1 MAEAKFDPFAG
12 SIFVDHEWRAY
23 ESRMGPSARRSA
35 VIDPSNLEPVGQI
48 ACVDEAMLAPVLEK
62 AVAAQRAWAALDA
75 KSRAGLLHRLADS
88 IENQGHRETATLM
101 VREMGKPYAEAVGEL
116 MNVAPIF
123 RYFAELARDEAG
135 QVAGPTSPG
144 SLQMMRWFP
153 IGVSAHILPFN
164 FPIVLMA
171 FTVGASLAAGN
182 AVIVKP
188 AEATSLCT
196 LHFMRHFRALPA
208 GLVACVTGGAET
220 AQSLIKAPE
229 IGAVAF
235 TGSAEVGRRV
245 AASCGELM
253 KPCVIEGGG
262 NDPMIVMDSA
272 PVDVAAAA
280 AVTAAFHLS
289 GQICTAAE
297 RLYVHEGIHDAFVDT
312 MARRTHALRV
322 GAGMGHVE
330 IGPLVSEAARNKVM
344 ALVDDAIGKGA
355 KLICGGRV
363 PPQFNKGWFYE
374 PTILAGCKPGMAI
387 LQQECFGPVAPI
399 CKVASLDEAIA
410 LANLSRY
417 GLGATIYT
425 TRLDEAMAA
434 TERLEAG
441 MVWVNNVL
449 GDNDAL
455 PFGGWKA
462 SGLGRSLS
470 RIGLNSFR
478 RAKMIML
485 DPKPALQDWWYPYS
499 DVFFAEREA
508 L

>member
-1 MAEAKFDPFAG
+1 MAEAKFDPFVG
-12 SIFVDHEWRAY
+12 SIFVDHEWRILPAL
-23 ESRMGPSARRSA
+23 SRKP
-35 VIDPSNLEPVGQI
+35 VIDPSNLERVGEI
-48 ACVDEAMLAPVLEK
+48 ATADASSLAPVLAG
-62 AVAAQRAWAALDA
+62 AVAAQRDWAALDA

-88 IENQGHRETATLM
+88 IETQGHRETATLM

-116 MNVAPIF
+116 MNVASIF
-123 RYFAELARDEAG
+123 RYFAELARDEGG

-144 SLQMMRWFP
+144 SLQIMRWFP

-171 FTVGASLAAGN
+171 FTVAASLAAGN

-196 LHFMRHFRALPA
+196 LHFMRHFRLLPA

-220 AQSLIKAPE
+220 AQALIKAPE

-245 AASCGELM
+245 AAACGELM

-262 NDPMIVMDSA
+262 SDPMIVMDSA

-297 RLYVHEGIHDAFVDT
+297 RLYVHEAVHDEFVAAMT
-312 MARRTHALRV
+312 ARAQALKV
-322 GAGMGHVE
+322 GPGMGRVE

-344 ALVDDAIGKGA
+344 ALVDDALAKGA
-355 KLICGGRV
+355 KLACGGRV

-374 PTILAGCKPGMAI
+374 PTILTGCGPEMAI

-410 LANLSRY
+410 LANRTRY
-417 GLGATIYT
+417 GLGAAIYT
-425 TRLDEAMAA
+425 TKLDEAMAA

-441 MVWVNNVL
+441 MIWVNNVL
-449 GDNDAL
+449 GDNEAL

-485 DPKPALQDWWYPYS
+485 DPSPELQGWWYPYS
-499 DVFFAEREA
+499 DAFFAEREKI
-508 L
+508 

>member
-1 MAEAKFDPFAG
+1 MTEAKFDPFAG
-12 SIFVDHEWRAY
+12 AMFVDHEWRILPTL
-23 ESRMGPSARRSA
+23 SRKP
-35 VIDPSNLEPVGQI
+35 VLDPANLERVGEI
-48 ACVDEAMLAPVLEK
+48 ACADAASLAPVLAK
-62 AVAAQRAWAALDA
+62 AVAAQRDWAARDT
-75 KSRAGLLHRLADS
+75 KTRAGLLHRLADS
-88 IENQGHRETATLM
+88 IETESYRETATLM

-123 RYFAELARDEAG
+123 RYFAELARDEG
-135 QVAGPTSPG
+135 GDVAGPASPG
-144 SLQMMRWFP
+144 SLQIMRWFP
-153 IGVSAHILPFN
+153 IGVSAHVLPFN

-171 FTVGASLAAGN
+171 FTVAASLAAGN

-196 LHFMRHFRALPA
+196 LHFMRHFRQLPA
-208 GLVACVTGGAET
+208 GLVACVTGGAGT
-220 AQSLIKAPE
+220 AQALTKAPE

-235 TGSAEVGRRV
+235 TGSAEVGCRV
-245 AASCGELM
+245 AAACGELM

-262 NDPMIVMDSA
+262 SDPMIVMDSA
-272 PVDVAAAA
+272 PVDIAAAA

-297 RLYVHEGIHDAFVDT
+297 RLYVHEAIHDEFVAAMT
-312 MARRTHALRV
+312 ARARALKV
-322 GAGMGHVE
+322 GPGMGRVE

-344 ALVDDAIGKGA
+344 ALVDDALAKGA
-355 KLICGGRV
+355 SLACGGRV

-374 PTILAGCKPGMAI
+374 PTILTGCGPEMAI

-399 CKVASLDEAIA
+399 CKVASFDEAIA
-410 LANLSRY
+410 LANRTRY
-417 GLGATIYT
+417 GLGAAIYT

-449 GDNDAL
+449 GDNEAL

-485 DPKPALQDWWYPYS
+485 DPSPALQGWWYPYS
-499 DVFFAEREA
+499 DEFFAEREKI
-508 L
+508 

>member
-1 MAEAKFDPFAG
+1 MTEAKFDPFAG
-12 SIFVDHEWRAY
+12 AMFVDHEWRVLPGL
-23 ESRMGPSARRSA
+23 SRKP
-35 VIDPSNLEPVGQI
+35 VIDPSNLERVGEI
-48 ACVDEAMLAPVLEK
+48 AHADAASLSPVLAK
-62 AVAAQRAWAALDA
+62 AAAAQRDWAALDA

-88 IENQGHRETATLM
+88 IETQSHRETATLM

-123 RYFAELARDEAG
+123 RYFAELARDEGG
-135 QVAGPTSPG
+135 QVAGPASPG
-144 SLQMMRWFP
+144 SLQIMRWFP

-171 FTVGASLAAGN
+171 FTVAASLAAGN

-196 LHFMRHFRALPA
+196 LHFMRHFRLLPA
-208 GLVACVTGGAET
+208 GLVACVTGGAGT
-220 AQSLIKAPE
+220 AQALIKAPE

-235 TGSAEVGRRV
+235 TGSAEVGCRV
-245 AASCGELM
+245 AAACGELM

-262 NDPMIVMDSA
+262 SDPMIVMDSA
-272 PVDVAAAA
+272 PVDIAAAA

-297 RLYVHEGIHDAFVDT
+297 RLYVHEAIHDEFVAAMT
-312 MARRTHALRV
+312 ARAQALKV
-322 GAGMGHVE
+322 GSGMGRVE

-344 ALVDDAIGKGA
+344 ALVDDALAKGA
-355 KLICGGRV
+355 RLACGGRV

-374 PTILAGCKPGMAI
+374 PTILTGCGPEMAI

-399 CKVASLDEAIA
+399 CKVASFDEAIA
-410 LANLSRY
+410 LANRTRY
-417 GLGATIYT
+417 GLGASIYT

-434 TERLEAG
+434 SERLEAG

-449 GDNDAL
+449 GDNEAL

-485 DPKPALQDWWYPYS
+485 DPSPALQGWWYPYS
-499 DVFFAEREA
+499 DEFFAEREKI
-508 L
+508 

>member
-1 MAEAKFDPFAG
+1 MAEARFDPFAG
-12 SIFVDHEWRAY
+12 AIFVDHEWRVPPAL
-23 ESRMGPSARRSA
+23 RRKP
-35 VIDPSNLEPVGQI
+35 VIDPANLEHVGEI
-48 ACVDEAMLAPVLEK
+48 AQTDEETLAPVLAK
-62 AVAAQRAWAALDA
+62 AVAAQRDWASLDA

-88 IENQGHRETATLM
+88 IESQGHRETATLM

-123 RYFAELARDEAG
+123 RYFAELARDEGG

-144 SLQMMRWFP
+144 GLQWMRWHP
-153 IGVSAHILPFN
+153 VGVSAHILPFN

-171 FTVGASLAAGN
+171 FTVAASLAAGN

-196 LHFMRHFRALPA
+196 LHFMRHFRLLPA
-208 GLVACVTGGAET
+208 GLVACVTGGPET
-220 AQSLIKAPE
+220 AQGLIKAPAV
-229 IGAVAF
+229 GAVAF
-235 TGSAEVGRRV
+235 TGSAEVGRKV
-245 AASCGELM
+245 AGLCGELM

-262 NDPMIVMDSA
+262 SDPMIVMDSA

-297 RLYVHEGIHDAFVDT
+297 RLYVHEAVHDEFVAA
-312 MARRTHALRV
+312 MATRTRALRV
-322 GAGMGHVE
+322 GPGMGRVE
-330 IGPLVSEAARNKVM
+330 IGPLVSEAARDKVM
-344 ALVDDAIGKGA
+344 ALVDDAVAKGA
-355 KLICGGRV
+355 TIVCGGRV
-363 PPQFNKGWFYE
+363 PPRFNKGWFYE
-374 PTILAGCKPGMAI
+374 PTILTGCRPEMAI
-387 LQQECFGPVAPI
+387 LQQETFGPVAPI
-399 CKVASLDEAIA
+399 CKVTSLEEAIA
-410 LANLSRY
+410 LANRTRY
-417 GLGATIYT
+417 GLGASIYT
-425 TRLDEAMAA
+425 TRLEEAMAA

-449 GDNDAL
+449 GDNEAL

-478 RAKMIML
+478 RAKMVML
-485 DPKPALQDWWYPYS
+485 DPKPELQGWWYPYT
-499 DVFFAEREA
+499 DAFFAEREA